1 MRAVASALLCAFCL
15 FGLLSIDVDAAT
27 IAAAANSATFPDS
40 IGEDPSAADI
50 SALTVSNDDRGRLT
64 FGINI
69 PNRPTLAPDM
79 VFLVLLDTD
88 ANPASGDPDFGGAD
102 YVIELDGPLGGSAA
116 GTTLARWNGTS
127 LTSSGVPQS
136 SLVFSYS
143 AGASISINAS
153 ELGGTRRFGFSVLA
167 VSGAALTPTGE
178 LDLTNARVDLAPD
191 NGQHFYDVRI
201 TPPRLTLRS
210 GGTRPLRPAP
220 GRAYTVLTT
229 LERSDGTAATSGTA
243 VCRATIAG
251 RAVAVAARSVVG
263 LRATCTFRI
272 PAGSKGKTIRG
283 TVRVSSQG
291 LVATRSFSA
300 RIV

>member
-27 IAAAANSATFPDS
+27 TAAAANSATFPDS

-178 LDLTNARVDLAPD
+178 PDLTNARVDLAPD
-191 NGQHFYDVRI
+191 NGQHLYDVRI
-201 TPPRLTLRS
+201 TPPSAHPPER
-210 GGTRPLRPAP
+210 GNPA
-220 GRAYTVLTT
+220 
-229 LERSDGTAATSGTA
+229 AATGA
-243 VCRATIAG
+243 RQGLHRAHDP
-251 RAVAVAARSVVG
+251 RAKRRHGEPPREPRSAARRS
-263 LRATCTFRI
+263 
-272 PAGSKGKTIRG
+272 PAAPSPWRHGAS
-283 TVRVSSQG
+283 
-291 LVATRSFSA
+291 
-300 RIV
+300 